1 MDKSKRLSGSGKWGF
16 VVFAGILVIFGLG
29 LLGFGFRE
37 IVRGWQSSSWPVA
50 DGTIVNA
57 SVESH
62 SGSKGR
68 TSYSINLSYRF
79 VIDQRGHTGDKI
91 AFGGRPG
98 GHSGAWGIVNRY
110 PAGKPVKIAYHPR
123 NPDLCVLEPGPRASA
138 WLLPFFG
145 LLALFL
151 GSVTLWVSLSPGRKK
166 QTGPGTPKPWEHRR
180 WRGGVA
186 RHRQG
191 WGVCFHFFMASMFCG
206 VGIGMLIG
214 IPRAELAREKFLW
227 LFIGMFSLAGLCM
240 LTWAF
245 ICLARWLRFHGCQ
258 VRMQPVPGVIGGH
271 FIGEV
276 VLPASFPDDAEVRL
290 ELLCERTV
298 FYPGRKNHGGD
309 SSSSTYADWSYKHCV
324 HPAERRRGGH
334 QGSVPFDFVIPYG
347 LNDETDDAEAEETG
361 NTTSYK
367 WHLQVTAALPGADL
381 NIKFH
386 VPVFK
391 TAASDQHLTKVP
403 EAGTDLPLEKY
414 LEEQGEK
421 QRIHI
426 EAGHNGPVYVGGI
439 TPVIWS
445 SFLPIGAFALVF
457 GGAGIGLLVAGPQRM
472 VFKDLHV
479 PHGIGDALFMLL
491 SLAFIIIPTFIGLA
505 CSGFGALF
513 LTIAF
518 KEFIL
523 RQTWIAN
530 GNVYQRRRLLG
541 IPLRTISIPCE
552 QVGQVGVGGSTSSGG
567 KSWKDVTIEPRQL
580 QPLSGNAWVRL
591 YKAILK
597 PGSITVAT
605 SIPTQR
611 ETDKIIKD
619 LRNNINQHR
628 NAPIADDAEEDE
640 GEEER
645 PAAGE

>member
-1 MDKSKRLSGSGKWGF
+1 
-16 VVFAGILVIFGLG
+16 
-29 LLGFGFRE
+29 
-37 IVRGWQSSSWPVA
+37 
-50 DGTIVNA
+50 
-57 SVESH
+57 
-62 SGSKGR
+62 
-68 TSYSINLSYRF
+68 
-79 VIDQRGHTGDKI
+79 
-91 AFGGRPG
+91 
-98 GHSGAWGIVNRY
+98 
-110 PAGKPVKIAYHPR
+110 
-123 NPDLCVLEPGPRASA
+123 
-138 WLLPFFG
+138 
-145 LLALFL
+145 
-151 GSVTLWVSLSPGRKK
+151 
-166 QTGPGTPKPWEHRR
+166 
-180 WRGGVA
+180 
-186 RHRQG
+186 
-191 WGVCFHFFMASMFCG
+191 MASMFCG

-276 VLPASFPDDAEVRL
+276 VLPASFPDDADVRL

-324 HPAERRRGGH
+324 HPAERRRGGY